1 MVLVLSSVAVRC
13 PLLFKLS
20 GVKACASFRPRAV
33 HCIGNFNANAF
44 AAVSRK
50 ITQLAT
56 EYCGRSRMSHGDEEV
71 ITCSITYVRHV
82 VGITVHI
89 SRLSEIM
96 HTWCLPCSMQ
106 TLMHSRAP

>member
-20 GVKACASFRPRAV
+20 GVVACASFRPRAV
-33 HCIGNFNANAF
+33 HRIGNFNAF

-56 EYCGRSRMSHGDEEV
+56 EYCGPSRMSHGDEEV
-71 ITCSITYVRHV
+71 VTCSITYVRHV
-82 VGITVHI
+82 AGITVHI

-96 HTWCLPCSMQ
+96 RTWCLPYSMQ